1 MLKYPSIEQFRN
13 IIKTVRSN
21 HDYKGK
27 DNDGNT
33 IYNHDSPYPI
43 LTFKGTVKLH
53 GTNAAVVKYK
63 DNDTFVF
70 QSREREL
77 SLTSDNAGFML
88 NMSGK
93 NLSFL
98 FDGIEFENHIV
109 VYGEWCGGSIQKG
122 VALNQLPKM
131 FVIFGVKVDDKWIDI
146 VKHDNEQGIYHIEQ
160 FPVFMVNIDFNNPEL
175 IQNTLLEL
183 TMKVEELCPV
193 GKQLGVEGIGEGIVF
208 TSIDNP
214 DLKFKSKG
222 EKHSVS
228 KVKVLNS
235 INEEELNSINEFVE
249 YSVTENRLK
258 QGLDYMKENNIE
270 LSQKNTGEYIRW
282 VINDIIKEESDV
294 IVANTIDLKKANA
307 KISQKTREFY
317 FNNISF

>member
-1 MLKYPSIEQFRN
+1 MLKYPSIEQFRSV
-13 IIKTVRSN
+13 IRTVKHN

-27 DNDGNT
+27 DDDGNP
-33 IYNHDSPYPI
+33 IYSHDSPYPT
-43 LTFKGTVKLH
+43 LAFKGTVKLH

-63 DNDTFVF
+63 DNDSLVF

-93 NLSFL
+93 ELSFL
-98 FDGIEFENHIV
+98 FDGIDFENHIAI
-109 VYGEWCGGSIQKG
+109 YGEWCGGNIQKG
-122 VALNQLPKM
+122 VALTQLPKM
-131 FVIFGVKVDDKWIDI
+131 FVIFGIKVDDKWIDI
-146 VKHDNEQGIYHIEQ
+146 VRHDNEQSIYHIEQ

-222 EKHSVS
+222 EKHSIS

-270 LSQKNTGEYIRW
+270 ISQKNTGEYLRW
-282 VINDIIKEESDV
+282 IVNDIIKEESDV
-294 IVANTIDLKKANA
+294 IVANKIDLKKANS
-307 KISQKTREFY
+307 KISQKAREFY
-317 FNNISF
+317 FNNI

>member
-1 MLKYPSIEQFRN
+1 
-13 IIKTVRSN
+13 
-21 HDYKGK
+21 
-27 DNDGNT
+27 
-33 IYNHDSPYPI
+33 
-43 LTFKGTVKLH
+43 
-53 GTNAAVVKYK
+53 
-63 DNDTFVF
+63 
-70 QSREREL
+70 
-77 SLTSDNAGFML
+77 ML

-98 FDGIEFENHIV
+98 FDDIDFENHIAI
-109 VYGEWCGGSIQKG
+109 YGEWCGGSIQKG

-146 VKHDNEQGIYHIEQ
+146 VRHDNEQGIYHIEQ
-160 FPVFMVNIDFNNPEL
+160 FPTFMVDIDFNNPEL

-235 INEEELNSINEFVE
+235 INEEEVNSINEFVE

-270 LSQKNTGEYIRW
+270 LSQKSTGEYIRW
-282 VINDIIKEESDV
+282 IVNDIIKEELDV

-307 KISQKTREFY
+307 KISQKAREFY
-317 FNNISF
+317 FNNI